1 MRTLLRT
8 IVVATLTV
16 TGASLA
22 QDSPSLRQ
30 LLDGAQRAA
39 QGQRYDEAMTLYEQ
53 ARVRLPEAAQIPYN
67 MGVASFRQGNLQR
80 AAELFDQARMLA
92 DDPALRARSAY
103 NLGTTAYRRFLEQPQ
118 DPAQADN
125 DLGQATEELKRALE
139 QFREALDADP
149 DNGDARANGELA
161 YQWLKQLE
169 QMQQQQQQGEPQQ
182 QNQQQDQEQD
192 QQQQDQQPSDD
203 PNATNQPRDD
213 ASRQSG
219 ESGEQQPQEQQTPQ
233 PQDTDKQ
240 QDGQQEQAE
249 PAEGRQAEDQPP
261 EAQDPGQRAMTR
273 EEAERLLQSVRDK
286 ERRRAEELARRQAAR
301 QPQVDKDW

>member
-39 QGQRYDEAMTLYEQ
+39 QGQRYDEAMALYEQ

-103 NLGTTAYRRFLEQPQ
+103 NLGTTAYRRSLEQPQ

-125 DLGQATEELKRALE
+125 DLGQATEELQRALD
-139 QFREALDADP
+139 QFREAIDADP
-149 DNGDARANGELA
+149 DNADARANGELA

-169 QMQQQQQQGEPQQ
+169 QMQQQQQDQ
-182 QNQQQDQEQD
+182 QQQD
-192 QQQQDQQPSDD
+192 QQDQQPSDD
-203 PNATNQPRDD
+203 PNATNQPRDE
-213 ASRQSG
+213 ASEQ
-219 ESGEQQPQEQQTPQ
+219 SGEQQPQEQQTPQ
-233 PQDTDKQ
+233 PQDTDQ
-240 QDGQQEQAE
+240 PQDGQQEQAE
-249 PAEGRQAEDQPP
+249 PAEAQQADDQPP
-261 EAQDPGQRAMTR
+261 AAQDPGQRAMTR

-286 ERRRAEELARRQAAR
+286 ERRRAEELARRQAAS